1 MTQKVRQLLAHHEPR
16 IRFKVAEITNQAC
29 AMEGRQFVE
38 AEGRDYLEVGRAKL
52 REGWIQ
58 YQVRRQEL
66 TGNNRRDVRDQ
77 NFRDGT
83 QRPRQQ

>member
-1 MTQKVRQLLAHHEPR
+1 MTQKARQLLAHHEPR

-38 AEGRDYLEVGRAKL
+38 AEGRHYLEVDRVKL
-52 REGWIQ
+52 WEGWIQ